1 MLNQEFLKKFEFA
14 IAKGC
19 RFCYTTVN
27 VKERLD
33 WLPLQSSIDLI
44 SRQIGI
50 LWIARIITLAVVYP
64 AVYVCI
70 MICLFFCPYN
80 SAP

>member
-33 WLPLQSSIDLI
+33 WLPLQSRIELI
-44 SRQIGI
+44 SRQIRM
-50 LWIARIITLAVVYP
+50 LWIAGITIFRDSNP
-64 AVYVCI
+64 AVYV
-70 MICLFFCPYN
+70 
-80 SAP
+80 S